1 MDQAKLLLTG
11 LLCFFV
17 GFNLL
22 EAMLPSLMTRLAP
35 GYAKGTAIGV
45 YNTFEFAG
53 VFFGGALG
61 GILLGMFG
69 GEGVFAFCALAT
81 LVWLVLAFTGSTP
94 ELRNSVTLRL
104 DGEAEVEFK
113 SLELQLGALRGVDH
127 VTVLPQERIAY
138 MRVDDSSFDPQQAH
152 AVPGVL
158 PLK

>member
-1 MDQAKLLLTG
+1 
-11 LLCFFV
+11 
-17 GFNLL
+17 
-22 EAMLPSLMTRLAP
+22 
-35 GYAKGTAIGV
+35 
-45 YNTFEFAG
+45 
-53 VFFGGALG
+53 
-61 GILLGMFG
+61 MFG

-81 LVWLVLAFTGSTP
+81 LVWLVLAFTGATP
-94 ELRNSVTLRL
+94 ELRNSVTLQL
-104 DGEAEVEFK
+104 DSEAEVEFK